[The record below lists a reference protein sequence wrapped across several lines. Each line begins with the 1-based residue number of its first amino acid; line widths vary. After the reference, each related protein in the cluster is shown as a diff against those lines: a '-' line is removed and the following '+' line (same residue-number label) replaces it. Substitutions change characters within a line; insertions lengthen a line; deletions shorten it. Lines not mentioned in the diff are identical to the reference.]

1 MAGGG
6 AGAAGELPEGG
17 FLKAARLIYS
27 NQNGGKTPVPARR
40 RKRMTIKAYQR
51 SSLLGADVSTRDF
64 VLSQGS
70 GNAALCIWMAANAVW
85 AARQRKKQNNIYLET
100 GD

>member
-1 MAGGG
+1 MVGGG

-27 NQNGGKTPVPARR
+27 NQSEKTPAPARR

-51 SSLLGADVSTRDF
+51 SSLLGADVSTWDF

-70 GNAALCIWMAANAVW
+70 GNAALCIWMAANTVW

>member
-27 NQNGGKTPVPARR
+27 NQSKKNARPARR

-70 GNAALCIWMAANAVW
+70 GNAALCIWMAANALW
-85 AARQRKKQNNIYLET
+85 AGRQALTDAVQLEGFT
-100 GD
+100 F

>member
-40 RKRMTIKAYQR
+40 RERMTIKAYQR
-51 SSLLGADVSTRDF
+51 SGLLGAF
-64 VLSQGS
+64 LILAGAFAVLT
-70 GNAALCIWMAANAVW
+70 GNTFCRGGCSPCI
-85 AARQRKKQNNIYLET
+85 
-100 GD
+100 

>member
-6 AGAAGELPEGG
+6 AEAAGELPEGG

-27 NQNGGKTPVPARR
+27 NQSEKTPAPARR